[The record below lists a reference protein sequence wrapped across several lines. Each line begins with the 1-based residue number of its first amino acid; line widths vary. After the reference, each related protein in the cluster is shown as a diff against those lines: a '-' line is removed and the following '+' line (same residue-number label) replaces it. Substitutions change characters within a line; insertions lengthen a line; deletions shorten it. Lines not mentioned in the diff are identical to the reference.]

1 MSQSLV
7 AKEIQCSDLLRPK
20 SQSLFLSLGS
30 NPYRITWLRRV
41 RAGVKRSR
49 NLWSLPSVPKF
60 SACLLSVEKLSEKWE
75 YAETKANR
83 QRRPNNNSLVIKNDQ
98 PGLNLGLSHCRQILY
113 HLSHQGSPYTWDG
126 ERVFDKDS
134 SRWVSTAVSLSSREQ
149 PENTKY
155 LRMTLKN
162 TRLSYSFLYLKDQP
176 YIDFFC
182 RNSQLVNGVC
192 VYVCVYVCMYV
203 CVCACK

>member
-113 HLSHQGSPYTWDG
+113 QLSLKGSPRTLEWVAYP
-126 ERVFDKDS
+126 FS
-134 SRWVSTAVSLSSREQ
+134 SRSFWPRNQTRVSCIAGR
-149 PENTKY
+149 
-155 LRMTLKN
+155 
-162 TRLSYSFLYLKDQP
+162 
-176 YIDFFC
+176 FFT
-182 RNSQLVNGVC
+182 NWAIMEDGKHNQGPLIPSQGL
-192 VYVCVYVCMYV
+192 
-203 CVCACK
+203 